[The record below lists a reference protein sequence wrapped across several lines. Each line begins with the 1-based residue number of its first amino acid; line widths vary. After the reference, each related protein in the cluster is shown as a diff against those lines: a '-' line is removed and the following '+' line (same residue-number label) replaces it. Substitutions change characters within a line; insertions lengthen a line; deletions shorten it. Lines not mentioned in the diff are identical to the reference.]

1 MTIKEILEYKIFEIG
16 TFSLSVYTVLLF
28 LLIYMGARVALYL
41 FRGFFKR
48 IAQKRK
54 LDMGRQHSFFL
65 MFQYLVWLIA
75 IVMILSTAGLKL
87 TWIVASSAALL
98 VGLGFGLQQ
107 IFADFLSG
115 IILLFEG
122 TVEKGDIIEVD
133 GVVGRIEEIHLRTT
147 QFRNRDDQ
155 MMIIPNHKFVN
166 DNVVNWSFDNH
177 VSRFSVAIGV
187 SYNSDILQVKKI
199 LLACAQANKDVML
212 DVPELMPRV
221 RLDGFG
227 DSSVDFT
234 LLFYSTHLFRIE
246 TVKSDL
252 RFAIWAAFQ
261 QNNVEIPFPQRD
273 LHLKSG
279 SWLPPAEPEKTEEK
293 LK

>member
-1 MTIKEILEYKIFEIG
+1 MNIKEILEYKIFEVG
-16 TFSLSVYTVLLF
+16 SFGLSVYTVLLF
-28 LLIYMGARVALYL
+28 LIIYVGARIALYV
-41 FRGFFKR
+41 FRRFFHR
-48 IAQKRK
+48 VSQKRQ
-54 LDMGRQHSFFL
+54 LDPGRQHSFFL
-65 MFQYLVWLIA
+65 MFQYLIWLIA

-177 VSRFSVAIGV
+177 VSRFSVAVGV
-187 SYNSDILQVKKI
+187 SYNSDILKVKKI
-199 LLACAQANKDVML
+199 LLECANANPDLMTDVS
-212 DVPELMPRV
+212 ELSPRV
-221 RLDGFG
+221 RLDNFG

-234 LLFYSTHLFRIE
+234 LLFYSTNLFRIE

-261 QNNVEIPFPQRD
+261 QNKVEIPFPQRD

-279 SWLPPAEPEKTEEK
+279 PWLQAVPPETTENQ
-293 LK
+293 